1 MQMGRLRFVG
11 LSLALSTL
19 VLGCKKDEAP
29 QGPGGD
35 VPPPPPSAAVA
46 KAGGCA
52 NAAPID
58 DPVSTGFF
66 PKTVGTFCVDSA
78 AGAVKTYGAKAKLS
92 MDAVCTT
99 AFDGECEIYKQYGL
113 TRVVTLRYV
122 DGGAQGAGTVEIV
135 LSQFETDGGG
145 YGMFTKRVIA
155 DADPTAPEAPKAV
168 TAVGAAAMGGGR
180 AYAWRGN
187 YLVELTYMNEQE
199 TPAKMVKSS
208 EAILPQL
215 AKAITDRLTGNSE
228 KPAPVKSLPEA
239 NLVPL
244 GVSFAPKDAMGI
256 KGLAPAAIGYYKDGE
271 KRYRVLVAAL
281 DGEAAAKEAMK
292 AIKAK
297 PGALPVA
304 GLGDEAL
311 QVVNGGVRETPKTE
325 WVYARK
331 GAQVIAFGD
340 EELVIAAG
348 QPLDKQASV
357 RLSKDEKVAKAKPLF
372 K

>member
-1 MQMGRLRFVG
+1 MQTRQLAFVG
-11 LSLALSTL
+11 LSLVLSIT
-19 VLGCKKDEAP
+19 GCKKDEAP

-35 VPPPPPSAAVA
+35 VPPPPPSAAIA

-66 PKTVGTFCVDSA
+66 PKSVGTFCVDSA
-78 AGAVKTYGAKAKLS
+78 PGAVKTYGVKAKLS

-99 AFDGECEIYKQYGL
+99 AFDGECEIYKSFGL
-113 TRVVTLRYV
+113 SRVVTLRYV
-122 DGGAQGAGTVEIV
+122 DGATQGGGVVELV
-135 LSQFETDGGG
+135 LSQFENDGGG

-187 YLVELTYMNEQE
+187 YLVEATYMNEQE

-208 EAILPQL
+208 ESILPQL

-228 KPAPVKSLPEA
+228 KPAPVRALPEA

-256 KGLAPAAIGYYKDGE
+256 KGLAPAAIGFYKDGE
-271 KRYRVLVAAL
+271 KRYRVLTAAL
-281 DGEAAAKEAMK
+281 ADEAAAKEVMK
-292 AIKAK
+292 AVKAK

-304 GLGDEAL
+304 GLGDEAI
-311 QVVNGGVRETPKTE
+311 QYVTAGGKESPKAE
-325 WVYARK
+325 WVFARK
-331 GAQVIAFGD
+331 GAQVIAYGD
-340 EELVIAAG
+340 EELVLVAG
-348 QPLDKQASV
+348 QPLDKQATL
-357 RLSKDEKVAKAKPLF
+357 RLSKDEKVAKAKTLL